1 MFQRRTFQLIP
12 GSENIHGSKNFFFRF
27 FFQKFMKFPK
37 TAFGIVLLLIC
48 DPNMIAKQALHRSLF
63 NLPKK
68 VVYLLYDPFMENGGI
83 KFQNKKFV
91 KQI

>member
-1 MFQRRTFQLIP
+1 MEVKTFF
-12 GSENIHGSKNFFFRF
+12 SEIFF

-48 DPNMIAKQALHRSLF
+48 DPNMIAKQALYRSLF

-68 VVYLLYDPFMENGGI
+68 LFTYDPFMEKGGI
-83 KFQNKKFV
+83 KGLGQK
-91 KQI
+91 

>member
-12 GSENIHGSKNFFFRF
+12 GSENIQGSKNFFSRKLN

-48 DPNMIAKQALHRSLF
+48 DPNMIAKQALYRSLF
-63 NLPKK
+63 NLPKN
-68 VVYLLYDPFMENGGI
+68 LFTYDPFMENGGI
-83 KFQNKKFV
+83 KGLGQK
-91 KQI
+91 